1 MAKNNLMDLI
11 KHSLRVESGVVT
23 ISNNSKE
30 LVLDLSDLVPKYN
43 GYYSI
48 EGKTICF
55 VYNNE
60 IYVTPFTRVTQ
71 KTLIKSGFMKENFI
85 VPFENGSYPKQDRLL
100 WLKMREKARLSYIKD
115 FEDDCI
121 EYSNSH
127 CIGEI
132 PKEFLDNSLEIPP
145 TGIQVSH
152 NLYDTSYNPI
162 IVGYNF
168 DFVAINN
175 IGKFCAND
183 DKVIYVYRNG
193 KTYVTKG
200 YKIIPELLE
209 NGYSD
214 SCFRIPFAKGEEIID
229 PIIREKW
236 KSIKKLS
243 LVK

>member
-1 MAKNNLMDLI
+1 MAKNNLMDLV

-60 IYVTPFTRVTQ
+60 IYVTPFTRATQ
-71 KTLIKSGFMKENFI
+71 KTLIKSGFMKEDFI
-85 VPFENGSYPKQDRLL
+85 VPFENGSYPKQDKLL

-115 FEDDCI
+115 FENACI
-121 EYSNSH
+121 EYSNNH

-132 PKEFLDNSLEIPP
+132 PQEFLDNSLEIPS

-152 NLYDTSYNPI
+152 NLYRTSYAPA

-175 IGKFCAND
+175 IGKFCAD
-183 DKVIYVYRNG
+183 HGKVVYVYRNG

-200 YKIIPELLE
+200 YKIKSILE
-209 NGYSD
+209 DAGYKRGY
-214 SCFRIPFAKGEEIID
+214 FPIPFAKGEEIMD

-236 KSIKKLS
+236 KSI
-243 LVK
+243 